1 MFRYFKTVVVIL
13 KFIISLVVVRNY
25 GKIIYDLIKY
35 KQWVSTYR
43 SQLEDNEE
51 DFDDFLAKL

>member
-13 KFIISLVVVRNY
+13 KFIISLVVARNY